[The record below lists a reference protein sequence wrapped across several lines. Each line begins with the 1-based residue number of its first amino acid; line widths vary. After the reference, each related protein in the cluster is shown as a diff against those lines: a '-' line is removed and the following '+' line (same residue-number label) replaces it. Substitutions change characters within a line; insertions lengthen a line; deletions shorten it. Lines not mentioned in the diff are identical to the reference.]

1 MAWFAQIS
9 WTQFYQKLVREY
21 NYDVGSLSLCD
32 SIVMKYPVWF
42 NRYFSDQDIADK
54 CEGLCDLGYVDC
66 TVACS
71 NTNCLLECGRALSDC
86 LEGNWKVTEQGFEKS
101 FLRLSMPCKLSK
113 WLFRLSKSDM
123 RLWREFYASKWTQFG
138 SMQKGK
144 KHWFGIVHYCMQ
156 QWSSMR
162 EFMYW
167 NLQNAIRRLS
177 LSGKSL
183 TVRLSIFFHNN
194 HAFLRTIALLDA
206 RVILSTAN
214 RTKNLSWYWILFPA
228 IDQFSSNMTV
238 GNFSI
243 KRDRIVMNESK
254 NISGGINE
262 NFDFTMGPNTSAEVS
277 CSAKLNGEM
286 FVFGGNSDETTKTQ
300 KTQVRRDDK
309 NRLTKNISDK

>member
-1 MAWFAQIS
+1 MLLINARDYVIWDMWIAL
-9 WTQFYQKLVREY
+9 WLVP
-21 NYDVGSLSLCD
+21 
-32 SIVMKYPVWF
+32 I
-42 NRYFSDQDIADK
+42 Q
-54 CEGLCDLGYVDC
+54 
-66 TVACS
+66 TV
-71 NTNCLLECGRALSDC
+71 CLNVEELWATVL
-86 LEGNWKVTEQGFEKS
+86 KVIEKS
-101 FLRLSMPCKLSK
+101 LNKDFKKSSLRLSMPCKLSK

-214 RTKNLSWYWILFPA
+214 RTKNLSWYWILLDQA